1 MPLRGAAYETLRNG
15 VRPPNLCFLNARD
28 QLYAHDRISG
38 FELGFELGPAQSR
51 RGRHTDMTPAESLRY
66 ALASIPLRGSLLPLN
81 PVEFRESAALRAKLS
96 SAMESLAMPRGAVD
110 SLMNA
115 LTTQVAAL
123 VVPNQAAAC
132 A

>member
-1 MPLRGAAYETLRNG
+1 
-15 VRPPNLCFLNARD
+15 
-28 QLYAHDRISG
+28 
-38 FELGFELGPAQSR
+38 
-51 RGRHTDMTPAESLRY
+51 MTPAESLRY

-115 LTTQVAAL
+115 LTTQEQSWSRRRAT
-123 VVPNQAAAC
+123 VV
-132 A
+132 